1 MSIFLSEHGGARLES
16 SHNTFGLM
24 RSRSQQVVSV
34 VPLINLERRSDAERI
49 AELEAR
55 LYAAEDELKRAKQSH
70 EEDSA
75 GFSQGLSKL
84 AHSERALSQ
93 TRAKLVDAEARG
105 AALAQQLERALAELA
120 TVKADAERNAAAALQ
135 QDERRAAELA
145 ELRGLAES
153 LSRDSAAGADEC
165 ARLAEALREAEARE
179 RAALIAAEEARDDR
193 AALQA
198 EVDALKVR
206 SASSLAG
213 EERLA
218 GLQERL
224 DLLTHERSR
233 LLELLASLDV
243 LGREITHLTTQA
255 NPTSVALPQ
264 VESWLGRDV
273 EAEHV
278 RATLRPK
285 AATNE

>member
-1 MSIFLSEHGGARLES
+1 
-16 SHNTFGLM
+16 M
-24 RSRSQQVVSV
+24 RSRSQQAVSV
-34 VPLINLERRSDAERI
+34 IPLPRRSDAERI

-55 LYAAEDELKRAKQSH
+55 LYAAEDALKRAKESH
-70 EEDSA
+70 DEDSA
-75 GFSQGLSKL
+75 GFAQGLSKL

-93 TRAKLVDAEARG
+93 TRAKLVDADARCV
-105 AALAQQLERALAELA
+105 ALERKVERALAELA
-120 TVKADAERNAAAALQ
+120 TVKADAECKAAAALER
-135 QDERRAAELA
+135 DERRTAELA
-145 ELRGLAES
+145 ELRRLAES

-165 ARLAEALREAEARE
+165 ARLAEALREAEERE
-179 RAALIAAEEARDDR
+179 RVALLAAEDARDDR

-206 SASSLAG
+206 SAPSPG
-213 EERLA
+213 GDERLA
-218 GLQERL
+218 ALQERL
-224 DLLTHERSR
+224 DLLTHERAR

-243 LGREITHLTTQA
+243 LGREITHLTMQA
-255 NPTSVALPQ
+255 TPTSVALPQ

-285 AATNE
+285 AATGE